1 MIVLIAKSVVA
12 EKNRA
17 EFLQVAKKMV
27 TETRKEPGCIFYDLV
42 QDKMEENVYFFV
54 EKYRD
59 QEAVEA
65 HKNSDYFKTYVP
77 QMQGLRED
85 SHLIQSDVVTFE

>member
-1 MIVLIAKSVVA
+1 MIVLIAKSVIA

-17 EFLQVAKKMV
+17 KFLQVAKKMV
-27 TETRKEPGCIFYDLV
+27 GETKKEPGCIFYDLV
-42 QDKMEENVYFFV
+42 QDKMDKNAFYFV
-54 EKYRD
+54 EKYKD
-59 QEAVEA
+59 EEALEA
-65 HKNSDYFKTYVP
+65 HKNSDHFKTYVP

>member
-1 MIVLIAKSVVA
+1 MIVLIAKSVIT
-12 EKNRA
+12 EKNKA

-42 QDKMEENVYFFV
+42 QDKMEENVYYFV
-54 EKYRD
+54 EKYKD

-65 HKNSDYFKTYVP
+65 HKNSHYFKTYVP
-77 QMQGLRED
+77 RMQELRED